1 MRPGL
6 GRTRRWLRTS
16 RAAFRRVLLA
26 VLCIAGLGSGL
37 VRVSGAQEP
46 NPFVGTWRANL
57 SRSEQPPNHIREG
70 TTLEV
75 VVDGDM
81 LNLLTRAPGQDAM
94 GQTLRVD
101 GEYAPG
107 DSGITFT
114 TVRPGP
120 RRLEVALRDGG
131 VLRGSWTYQVS
142 PDGERLVVQAT
153 RRYPNR
159 PVEESVVVYDRP

>member
-120 RRLEVALRDGG
+120 DVGTMRSSSWPCCRRGPNHTTFPPWPWLSSMLGWINGMR
-131 VLRGSWTYQVS
+131 RS
-142 PDGERLVVQAT
+142 P
-153 RRYPNR
+153 
-159 PVEESVVVYDRP
+159 